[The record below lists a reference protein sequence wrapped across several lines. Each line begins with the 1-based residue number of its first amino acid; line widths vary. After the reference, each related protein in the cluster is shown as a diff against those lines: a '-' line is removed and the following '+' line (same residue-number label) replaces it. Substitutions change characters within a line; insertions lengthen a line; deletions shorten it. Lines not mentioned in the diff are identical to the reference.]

1 MGAKLSYILS
11 LGYESRDIGR
21 AERVSSNNIFII
33 EVYGKTTGTVYET
46 HPNWWLIVPLI
57 VICTAILVSVTAFL
71 CYRVWRKKNCL
82 PIYFA
87 GKTTYLRRGSLLHD
101 ASDFIS
107 EQKAD
112 LSAKGL
118 KVTALF
124 ADAEQSIPLE
134 MDAVITAPVFI
145 HPKIEK

>member
-1 MGAKLSYILS
+1 MGFINTLLS
-11 LGYESRDIGR
+11 LSRGLAR
-21 AERVSSNNIFII
+21 GERISSNNIFVVEI
-33 EVYGKTTGTVYET
+33 YNKTSGVVYET
-46 HPNWWLIVPLI
+46 RPNWWLIVPLI
-57 VICTAILVSVTAFL
+57 VFCTTLLVSVTAFL